1 MTKDELKRKL
11 KSAYYWQRSLEEDYL
26 ELQKLRDNA
35 ARITPQYSKAPAGCG
50 DGQKLE
56 RTIVSIADYEAI
68 IKEHMDNLYM
78 ALKEVTRLINLVDDP
93 QAHLVLQ
100 MRYRNFKKWEQIAA
114 ETNYSITHIYRI
126 HGMALSEIIQFTKTT
141 DTQEK

>member
-35 ARITPQYSKAPAGCG
+35 ARVTPQYSKAPAGCG

-56 RTIVSIADYEAI
+56 RTIISIADYEAI

-78 ALKEVTRLINLVDDP
+78 ALEEVTRLINLVDDP

-114 ETNYSITHIYRI
+114 ELDYSWRQVHRLHDKGLRAILNIEGSVT
-126 HGMALSEIIQFTKTT
+126 
-141 DTQEK
+141 

>member
-11 KSAYYWQRSLEEDYL
+11 KSAAYWQKSLEQDYV

-35 ARITPQYSKAPAGCG
+35 ARVTPQYSEAPSSCG

-56 RTIVSIADYEAI
+56 RIVVSIADYEAI
-68 IKEHMDNLYM
+68 IKEHMDNLYR
-78 ALKEVTRLINLVDDP
+78 ALEEVTSLINLVDDA

-114 ETNYSITHIYRI
+114 ELDYSWRQVHRL
-126 HGMALSEIIQFTKTT
+126 HGKGLDAII
-141 DTQEK
+141 DNS

>member
-35 ARITPQYSKAPAGCG
+35 ARVTPQYSKAPAGCG

-56 RTIVSIADYEAI
+56 RTIISIADYEAI

-78 ALKEVTRLINLVDDP
+78 ALEEVTRLINLVDDP

-114 ETNYSITHIYRI
+114 ELDYSWRQVHRL
-126 HGMALSEIIQFTKTT
+126 HGKGLDAII
-141 DTQEK
+141 DNS

>member
-11 KSAYYWQRSLEEDYL
+11 KSAYYWRRSLEEDFI

-35 ARITPQYSKAPAGCG
+35 ARITPQYGKAPAGCG

-56 RTIVSIADYEAI
+56 RTIISIADYEAI

-78 ALKEVTRLINLVDDP
+78 ALEEVTRLINLVDDP
-93 QAHLVLQ
+93 QGHLVLQ

-114 ETNYSITHIYRI
+114 ELGYSWRQVHRL
-126 HGMALSEIIQFTKTT
+126 HDKGLNAII
-141 DTQEK
+141 EKS

>member
-11 KSAYYWQRSLEEDYL
+11 KSADYWQRSLEEDYL

-35 ARITPQYSKAPAGCG
+35 ARVTPQYSKAPAGCG

-56 RTIVSIADYEAI
+56 RTIISIGDYEAI

-78 ALKEVTRLINLVDDP
+78 ALEEVTRLINLVDDP

-114 ETNYSITHIYRI
+114 ELDYSWRQVHRLHDKGLRAILNIEGSVT
-126 HGMALSEIIQFTKTT
+126 
-141 DTQEK
+141 

>member
-11 KSAYYWQRSLEEDYL
+11 KSAYYWQRSLEEDFI

-35 ARITPQYSKAPAGCG
+35 ARITPQYGKAPAGCG

-56 RTIVSIADYEAI
+56 RTIISIADYEAI

-78 ALKEVTRLINLVDDP
+78 ALEEVTRLINLVDDP
-93 QAHLVLQ
+93 QGHLVLQ

-114 ETNYSITHIYRI
+114 ELGYSWRQVHRL
-126 HGMALSEIIQFTKTT
+126 HDKGLNAII
-141 DTQEK
+141 EKS

>member
-35 ARITPQYSKAPAGCG
+35 ARVTPQYGKAPAGCG

-56 RTIVSIADYEAI
+56 RTIISIADYEAI

-78 ALKEVTRLINLVDDP
+78 ALEEVTRLINLVDDP

-114 ETNYSITHIYRI
+114 ELDYSWRQVHRLHDKGLRAILTIE
-126 HGMALSEIIQFTKTT
+126 GSVT
-141 DTQEK
+141 

>member
-35 ARITPQYSKAPAGCG
+35 ARVTPQYSKAPAGCG

-56 RTIVSIADYEAI
+56 RTIISIADYEAI
-68 IKEHMDNLYM
+68 INEHMDNLYK
-78 ALKEVTRLINLVDDP
+78 ALEETTRLINLVDDP

-114 ETNYSITHIYRI
+114 ELGYSWRQVHRL
-126 HGMALSEIIQFTKTT
+126 HGKGLEGILNKKGQKEKMA
-141 DTQEK
+141 

>member
-35 ARITPQYSKAPAGCG
+35 ARVTPQYSKAPAGCG

-114 ETNYSITHIYRI
+114 ELDYSWRQVHRLHDKGLRAILNIEGSVT
-126 HGMALSEIIQFTKTT
+126 
-141 DTQEK
+141 

>member
-35 ARITPQYSKAPAGCG
+35 ARVTPQYSKAPAGCG

-114 ETNYSITHIYRI
+114 ELDYSWRQVHRLHDKGLRAILTIE
-126 HGMALSEIIQFTKTT
+126 GSVT
-141 DTQEK
+141 